1 MNDIQ
6 KTVRKDLQYK
16 SNPRKITGSQI
27 ERLESDLQKF
37 GDLSGVV
44 YCQANKA
51 YVGGNQRSKIF
62 DGSDITVLERFEE
75 PQSDKTVAIGFIN
88 WNGNKYLYREVQFTE
103 EEFREACIVANN
115 DGGSFD
121 WDMLSVEWDK
131 FELSSY
137 GLDISE
143 HEHLFPA
150 DEELKI
156 ANEGFEPTTNIYY
169 LKFGGYKIP
178 LSETEL
184 SALNRKA
191 DEYFSTNGTLLGF
204 AQTLLNH
211 AEHS

>member
-1 MNDIQ
+1 MDDIQ
-6 KTVRKDLQYK
+6 TTVSKDLQYK
-16 SNPRKITGSQI
+16 HNPRKITGSQI

-44 YCQANKA
+44 YCQNNKA

-62 DGSDITVLERFEE
+62 DGSDITILERFKK
-75 PQSDKTVAIGFIN
+75 PQADKTVAIGFIK
-88 WNGNKYLYREVQFTE
+88 WNGNKYLYREVKFTK

-115 DGGSFD
+115 DGGTND
-121 WDMLSVEWDK
+121 WDILSKEWDK

-143 HEHLFPA
+143 FEHLFPA
-150 DEELKI
+150 DEELKL
-156 ANEGFEPTTNIYY
+156 ANEGFEPTTSIDY

-184 SALNRKA
+184 AALNQKA
-191 DEYFSTNGTLLGF
+191 NEYFSINGTLLGF
-204 AQTLLNH
+204 AQTFLDH
-211 AEHS
+211 AECS